1 MVDKNMTI
9 ALLISFFIPG
19 LGIAY
24 AGDVKK
30 ALIIL
35 GAWVVCK
42 ILSFFSFYMSI
53 VVFLIWTYGMYATYQ
68 EASL

>member
-1 MVDKNMTI
+1 MVDKTMTI

-24 AGDVKK
+24 VGDVKK
-30 ALIIL
+30 ALMIL
-35 GAWVVCK
+35 GVWVVCK
-42 ILSFFSFYMSI
+42 ILSFYSFFMSI
-53 VVFLIWTYGMYATYQ
+53 VVFIIWAYGLYATYR